1 MAQTEVLPPREAQAL
16 VALDEAKRQ
25 IQLARDQADV
35 AALLEWRDR
44 AAAIAHYAHR
54 RGEAREIADD
64 AGEVKIRAEAAIG
77 QIDGIQNPEGRPKK
91 AIATVDF
98 PTPDVGPNTRR
109 DWRNLGKLEPGQL
122 DALVE
127 QLRADESGGVTTT
140 RAARLAREI
149 SPSKRRVLAPERH
162 ERRQL
167 VETYHER
174 LREAARELRWL
185 EANADRAQPPI
196 RQLAQWD
203 EWLKAIVDLAQTARS
218 RLDQ

>member
-35 AALLEWRDR
+35 TTLLEWRDR
-44 AAAIAHYAHR
+44 AAAVAHYVQR

-77 QIDGIQNPEGRPKK
+77 QIDGAESSHGGDRSKLYPVEL
-91 AIATVDF
+91 A
-98 PTPDVGPNTRR
+98 PDVATQTRAN
-109 DWRNLGKLEPGQL
+109 WRKLGALEPGQL